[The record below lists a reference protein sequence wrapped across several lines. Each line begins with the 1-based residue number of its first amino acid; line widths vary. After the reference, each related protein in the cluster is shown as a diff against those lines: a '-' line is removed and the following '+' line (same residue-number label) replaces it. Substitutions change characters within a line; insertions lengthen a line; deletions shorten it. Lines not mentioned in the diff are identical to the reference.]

1 LCPKKVQR
9 CQQCRHSFTDADKF
23 VIKTSGSREV
33 TDKTGVKKTYP
44 GNIYLHFL
52 TKCLKTYDQK
62 FSFAAI
68 VVPDATRE
76 QLHDNWKPILRK
88 KGIRV

>member
-1 LCPKKVQR
+1 VSKESTKMSTMS
-9 CQQCRHSFTDADKF
+9 HSFTDADKF

-68 VVPDATRE
+68 VVPDATKE